1 MDLAILEND
10 LVLLNELS
18 IKFIEIKNLFI
29 ELEKNIFFSNFY
41 DSMNVFMD
49 IQSGAG
55 GIDSQDV
62 IMLIFK
68 MYTGWFEKKNFK
80 YYIVDFVDGDKS
92 GFKFISIKV
101 TGDYVFGWLK
111 YESGIHRIVRKSPF
125 SSGNKRHTSFVSV
138 HIYPDLEKKVEI
150 DIKDSDLEIHTFRS
164 KGAGGQHVNTTD
176 SAVRIKHIPTGVVTK
191 CQAER
196 SQHQNKIV
204 ALKQLKSK
212 LFALNMIK
220 LKEEKQEFNK
230 KKLSIAWGN
239 QIRSYILDKS
249 IIKDLRTKMETTDIN
264 FILNG
269 NLDDFIFANFYKK
282 NSDI

>member
-10 LVLLNELS
+10 LVLLNDLF
-18 IKFIEIKNLFI
+18 IKFIEIKKLFI
-29 ELEKNIFFSNFY
+29 ELEKIILFNNFY

-49 IQSGAG
+49 IQAGAG

-68 MYTGWFEKKNFK
+68 MYTSWFEKKKFK
-80 YYIVDFVDGDKS
+80 YYIMDFIDGDKS
-92 GFKFISIKV
+92 GFKFISIKI
-101 TGDYVFGWLK
+101 TGENVFGLLK
-111 YESGIHRIVRKSPF
+111 HESGIHRIVRKSPF

-138 HIYPDLEKKVEI
+138 HIYPDLEKKIEI
-150 DIKDSDLEIHTFRS
+150 EIKESDLEIHTFRS

-176 SAVRIKHIPTGVVTK
+176 SAVRIKHLPTGVITK

-196 SQHQNKIV
+196 SQHQNKII

-220 LKEEKQEFNK
+220 IKEEKQEFNR
-230 KKLSIAWGN
+230 KKLSITWGN

-249 IIKDLRTKMETTDIN
+249 IIKDLRTKMETTDVY
-264 FILNG
+264 FVLNG

-282 NSDI
+282 NNDI